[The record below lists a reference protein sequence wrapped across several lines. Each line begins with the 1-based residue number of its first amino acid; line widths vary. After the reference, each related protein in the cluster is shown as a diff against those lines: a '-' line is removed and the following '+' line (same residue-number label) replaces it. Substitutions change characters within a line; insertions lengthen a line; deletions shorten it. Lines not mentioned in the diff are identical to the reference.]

1 MGHHRKDNMTK
12 DQLSNLP
19 DDVRLPAEV
28 LFDHLRGT
36 LLRPVSV
43 ALSDEGSV
51 AFFFETA
58 PEDGIK
64 LTADIELFPDSTATA
79 SVIPYIITDE
89 GWDTYQSQDEPIE
102 LWEIEEPPP
111 FEETISL
118 ILSRFKLPKE
128 V

>member
-1 MGHHRKDNMTK
+1 MTK
-12 DQLSNLP
+12 DQLSSLP

-36 LLRPVSV
+36 ALKPLTV

-51 AFFFETA
+51 AFFFES
-58 PEDGIK
+58 EIDGIK
-64 LTADIELFPDSTATA
+64 ITADIELFPDGIATA
-79 SVIPYIITDE
+79 SVIPYVKTDE
-89 GWDTYQSQDEPIE
+89 GWDTYNSPDEPVE

-111 FEETISL
+111 FEETIAI
-118 ILSRFKLPKE
+118 ILARFGIAAT

>member
-1 MGHHRKDNMTK
+1 MTK

-36 LLRPVSV
+36 PLRPLSV

-51 AFFFETA
+51 AFFFEHEA
-58 PEDGIK
+58 DGIK
-64 LTADIELFPDSTATA
+64 ITADIELFPDGTATA
-79 SVIPYIITDE
+79 SVIPYVKTDE
-89 GWDTYQSQDEPIE
+89 GWDTFQSQAEPID

-111 FEETISL
+111 FEETIAL
-118 ILSRFKLPKE
+118 ILGRFRIPEE